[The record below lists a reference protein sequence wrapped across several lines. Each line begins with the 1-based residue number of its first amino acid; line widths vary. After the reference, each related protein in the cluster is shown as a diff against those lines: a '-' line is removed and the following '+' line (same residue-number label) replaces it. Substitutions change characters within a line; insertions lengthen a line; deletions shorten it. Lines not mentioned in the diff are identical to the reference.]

1 MSEIKTYVG
10 KLIPVYTE
18 EIEEEIISRKLDIE
32 SDKPTALDIC
42 EKFWED
48 YIILGDI
55 LYRKEDVEIEGD
67 IQSFR
72 PDGNGGFDYIMQ
84 FYNGATC
91 LDECLEEGFNKLNTK
106 DADRSYK

>member
-1 MSEIKTYVG
+1 MSETKTYVG

-32 SDKPTALDIC
+32 SDKPTVLDIC

-48 YIILGDI
+48 YIILGDV
-55 LYRKEDVEIEGD
+55 LYRKEDTEIEGD

-91 LDECLEEGFNKLNTK
+91 LDECLEEEFNKLNTK